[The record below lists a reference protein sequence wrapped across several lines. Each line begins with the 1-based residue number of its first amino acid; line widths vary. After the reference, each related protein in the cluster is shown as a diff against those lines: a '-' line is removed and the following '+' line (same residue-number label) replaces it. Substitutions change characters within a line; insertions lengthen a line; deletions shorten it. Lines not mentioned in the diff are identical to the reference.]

1 MAKESRQRLKQIFL
15 FLFLG
20 VSILLIAVTWV
31 EGFQELNAPDPNQGL
46 EGQAPTAVYDHDEIT
61 TPEPFATDTHKPQRD
76 HPISTPGA
84 PSGTPT
90 RDVSNEEM

>member
-1 MAKESRQRLKQIFL
+1 MAKESRQRLKQILL

-31 EGFQELNAPDPNQGL
+31 EGFQELNAPGPDQEL
-46 EGQAPTAVYDHDEIT
+46 EGRTPTAVYDHDEMT
-61 TPEPFATDTHKPQRD
+61 TPEPSATDTHIPQRG
-76 HPISTPGA
+76 HPTPTPDA